1 MSFRADGGAE
11 EAGGTPPKGVQR
23 SSAWKQR
30 IFRRLCLAYEWAWR
44 RCRCWC
50 RCWQLAQWFLLSIV
64 GVHFRRSFCLDT
76 GACRG
81 CVGGLGA
88 CVCSACGADA
98 FPCWLQ
104 AERATIQK
112 TLLHAADI
120 SNPCKPWEV
129 SKNWSDRVI
138 EEFFAQGDREKE
150 AGLVVSANMDRET
163 THPARVAVNF
173 TDFIVAPMFVAL
185 TSLLPPAQSCCDL
198 LGESPLL
205 LDARHGRHGSL
216 PCCSGMGTDENRSQ
230 WATLLEENI
239 KAQASLSDEARAHQL
254 ETLERRSSAFH
265 DVLMTIAHQ
274 SSGKTEVEA
283 DTAVVNTPKVCLVRR
298 LCTWLCMLTC
308 GPCGVW
314 TQPSRRKVSR
324 RQSLNP
330 LAAFVINAHTT
341 SGLDEPPTPRRQMHQ
356 LVAVA
361 EVEVDV
367 DIDS

>member
-150 AGLVVSANMDRET
+150 AGLVVSANMDRDT

-205 LDARHGRHGSL
+205 LDARHG
-216 PCCSGMGTDENRSQ
+216 CAC
-230 WATLLEENI
+230 
-239 KAQASLSDEARAHQL
+239 QL
-254 ETLERRSSAFH
+254 TPA
-265 DVLMTIAHQ
+265 VLA
-274 SSGKTEVEA
+274 
-283 DTAVVNTPKVCLVRR
+283 
-298 LCTWLCMLTC
+298 
-308 GPCGVW
+308 W
-314 TQPSRRKVSR
+314 TQMRTAHSGRRCSRKTSR
-324 RQSLNP
+324 
-330 LAAFVINAHTT
+330 
-341 SGLDEPPTPRRQMHQ
+341 PRRRCPTKHVPTSWRRWSAGPLPSTMC
-356 LVAVA
+356 
-361 EVEVDV
+361 
-367 DIDS
+367 S